1 MARLYSDSWNGFMQD
16 MENIAGIPDDV
27 AEEMLDAEA
36 GIVLA
41 AQRSEAEKLGM
52 YTGYDTHNNTRD
64 TSPTNSLP
72 GQTRNY
78 STGELARSIRK
89 GKMQV
94 KDGKR
99 SKRIYFSGSRKRG
112 KTRTK
117 NSEIAFLNEFGSR
130 TINARNF
137 IWVANEKAADA
148 AVEAAAKVHDKFL
161 KDNNL

>member
-1 MARLYSDSWNGFMQD
+1 MAKLDLGDWDGLMLD
-16 MENIAGIPDDV
+16 LEEIADLPDDV

-36 GIVLA
+36 DIVLA

-72 GQTRNY
+72 GQTRKY
-78 STGELARSIRK
+78 STGDLAKSIKK

-94 KDGKR
+94 DGGKR
-99 SKRIYFSGSRKRG
+99 SRHIYFSGSRKRG

-117 NSEIAFLNEFGSR
+117 NSEIAFFNEFGTR

-137 IWVANEKAADA
+137 IRVANEKSAGA
-148 AVEAAAKVHDKFL
+148 AVQAAAKVYDKFL
-161 KDNNL
+161 KSKNL

>member
-1 MARLYSDSWNGFMQD
+1 MAKLYSDDWAGLMLSL
-16 MENIAGIPDDV
+16 EEIAELPDDV

-36 GIVLA
+36 EIVLA
-41 AQRSEAEKLGM
+41 AQRSEAEKLGK
-52 YTGYDTHNNTRD
+52 YSGYDTHNNTRD

-72 GQTRNY
+72 GQTRSY
-78 STGELARSIRK
+78 STGELARSIKK

-94 KDGKR
+94 KGGKR

-137 IWVANEKAADA
+137 IRVANEKSADA
-148 AVEAAAKVHDKFL
+148 AVEAAAKVHDAFL
-161 KDNNL
+161 KSKNL